1 MKQKKLYSILPS
13 VIAVIYSHQKKIEKI
28 TLLFINEVNK
38 TFKYNLNKIKK
49 HIYNSKKNAR
59 KSLKKN
65 YFINVH

>member
-13 VIAVIYSHQKKIEKI
+13 VIVVIYSHQKKLEII

-49 HIYNSKKNAR
+49 TY
-59 KSLKKN
+59 LQ
-65 YFINVH
+65 F